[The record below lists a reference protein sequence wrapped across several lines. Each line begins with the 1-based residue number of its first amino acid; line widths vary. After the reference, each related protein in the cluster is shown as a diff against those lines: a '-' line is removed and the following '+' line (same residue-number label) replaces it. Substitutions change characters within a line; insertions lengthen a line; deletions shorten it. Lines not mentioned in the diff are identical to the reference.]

1 MKKVLTRVENT
12 VYYYKDGKRI
22 GGTPPGLWGDVSG
35 LRGNVSGLWGDV
47 TGLWGNVS
55 GLWGNLDLISKED
68 REKDNNI
75 ESYIK

>member
-22 GGTPPGLWGDVSG
+22 GGTPP
-35 LRGNVSGLWGDV
+35 GLWGDV

>member
-22 GGTPPGLWGDVSG
+22 GGTPPGL
-35 LRGNVSGLWGDV
+35 RGDV